1 MNSVIMDD
9 AQIGDE
15 CIVGAMAFVKAETV
29 FKKRQLIV
37 GNPAKSIKEVSEEMI
52 AWKTA
57 GTKLY
62 QQLPADCH
70 ESLREVV
77 PLREIPK
84 DRPKQQDFYKT
95 LQEMKSNAK

>member
-1 MNSVIMDD
+1 
-9 AQIGDE
+9 
-15 CIVGAMAFVKAETV
+15 MAFVKAETK
-29 FKKRQLIV
+29 FNKRQLIV
-37 GNPAKSIKEVSEEMI
+37 GNPAKAIKEISDQMI

-70 ESLREVV
+70 DSLKEVE

-84 DRPKQQDFYKT
+84 NRPVQEDFYKT
-95 LQEMKSNAK
+95 LNQFLRRQESHPDKE